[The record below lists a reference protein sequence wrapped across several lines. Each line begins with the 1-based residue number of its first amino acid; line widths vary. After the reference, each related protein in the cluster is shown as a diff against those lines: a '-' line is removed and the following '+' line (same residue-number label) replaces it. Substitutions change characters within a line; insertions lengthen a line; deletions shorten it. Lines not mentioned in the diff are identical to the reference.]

1 MDAAPGR
8 HFPNALLE
16 DMRLDLKMKSLLGRL
31 RYRRLASTFTILA
44 TLSAGIL
51 IGSVVAHGVH
61 GQETKQAAKVDTSDA
76 TPLKIPAPRDLSTDF
91 TRIAKEVGPAVVNIS
106 TVTLP
111 KEQKQQ
117 RRQRG
122 FSTSPFGQQGPDN
135 GGNGQEEGPNN
146 FQDFFNHFF
155 GGAPGMG
162 PEEGGQERESLGSGF
177 IVDPRGYIITNNHVI
192 DKADKIWVRLSTDP
206 NNGFMQGRPA
216 TVVGVDKA
224 TDIAVLKIQTDHPL
238 PTVKMGNSE
247 GAQVGDWVIAIGSPF
262 TLSQTVTAGIV
273 SAKNRTIDHG
283 VSGQYQH
290 FIQTDAAINPG
301 NSGGPLLN
309 MAGEVIGMNT
319 AIYTE
324 SGTYAGIGFAMPANT
339 IVGVYNDLIG
349 PEHKVVRGSI
359 GITFQPN
366 LPSAVAHVYGF
377 KNGVL
382 VSAVQPGFPAD
393 KAGLKAGDIITT
405 VDGKP
410 VKDGDDL
417 VNIISARKPESTI
430 QLGYMRNGQSH
441 TASVTIADRTKM
453 LAAINQ
459 GQGNENN
466 PSEGTNQ
473 NEQAKLGI
481 TVSDLP
487 QGAPAGMHGVLVQS
501 VKPGSFADEIGLS
514 EGWVIIAVNRH
525 PVNNINEFRAIVAG
539 LKSGD
544 DVAFEVVDPRQPNA
558 GNGYRGGTLP

>member
-1 MDAAPGR
+1 
-8 HFPNALLE
+8 
-16 DMRLDLKMKSLLGRL
+16 MKSLLGRL

-61 GQETKQAAKVDTSDA
+61 GQESKQTQKIDTSDA
-76 TPLKIPAPRDLSTDF
+76 TPLKVPAPRDLSTDF

-111 KEQKQQ
+111 KSE
-117 RRQRG
+117 RPRHG
-122 FSTSPFGQQGPDN
+122 HNFNGSPFQQQQPPDGGDDDDQGDQGQGQGQ
-135 GGNGQEEGPNN
+135 GN

-155 GGAPGMG
+155 GGGPGVG
-162 PEEGGQERESLGSGF
+162 GGQDEAGEERESLGSGF

-192 DKADKIWVRLSTDP
+192 EKADKIWVRLSTDP
-206 NNGFMQGRPA
+206 DNGFMQGRPA
-216 TVVGVDKA
+216 TVVGFDKA

-238 PTVKMGNSE
+238 PTVKLGNSD

-273 SAKNRTIDHG
+273 SAKNRTIDQTTA
-283 VSGQYQH
+283 GQYQH

-339 IVGVYNDLIG
+339 IVDIYNDLIS

-366 LPSAVAHVYGF
+366 LPPAVAHVYGF

-382 VSAVQPGFPAD
+382 VSSVQPGFDAD
-393 KAGLKAGDIITT
+393 KAGLKAGDVITT
-405 VDGKP
+405 IDGRP

-417 VNIISARKPESTI
+417 VNDISARKPGSTI
-430 QLGYMRNGQSH
+430 QLGYIRDGKQA
-441 TASVTIADRTKM
+441 TATVTIGDRTKM
-453 LAAINQ
+453 MESLNNNQ
-459 GQGNENN
+459 SNGNN
-466 PSEGTNQ
+466 PSEGQSSENA
-473 NEQAKLGI
+473 QAKIGI
-481 TVSDLP
+481 SVSDLP
-487 QGAPAGMHGVLVQS
+487 QGAPAGLHGVLIQS
-501 VKPGSFADEIGLS
+501 VKPGSFADEIGLA
-514 EGWVIIAVNRH
+514 EGAVIVSINRH
-525 PVNNINEFRAIVAG
+525 PVHSLNDFRAIVAG

-544 DVAFEVVDPRQPNA
+544 DVAFEIVDPQQPN
-558 GNGYRGGTLP
+558 GGSFYRGGTLP

>member
-1 MDAAPGR
+1 
-8 HFPNALLE
+8 
-16 DMRLDLKMKSLLGRL
+16 MKSLLGRL
-31 RYRRLASTFTILA
+31 RYRRLASTFTVLA

-51 IGSVVAHGVH
+51 IGSVIAHGVH
-61 GQETKQAAKVDTSDA
+61 GQEAKQTSKIDTSDA
-76 TPLKIPAPRDLSTDF
+76 TPLAVPAPRDLSTDF

-111 KEQKQQ
+111 STQ
-117 RRQRG
+117 RRHFRG
-122 FSTSPFGQQGPDN
+122 QPINPFEQGPDN
-135 GGNGQEEGPNN
+135 GGGDDDNQDQGPDN
-146 FQDFFNHFF
+146 FQNFFNRFF
-155 GGAPGMG
+155 GGMPDGG
-162 PEEGGQERESLGSGF
+162 GQDEGGQERESLGSGF
-177 IVDPRGYIITNNHVI
+177 IVDPRGYIITNDHVI

-206 NNGFMQGRPA
+206 DNGFMQGRPA
-216 TVVGVDKA
+216 TVVGFDKA

-238 PTVKMGNSE
+238 PTVKLGNSD

-273 SAKNRTIDHG
+273 SAKNRTIDPG
-283 VSGQYQH
+283 TAGQYQH

-301 NSGGPLLN
+301 NSGGPLLD

-324 SGTYAGIGFAMPANT
+324 SGTYAGIGFAMPSNT
-339 IVGVYNDLIG
+339 IVSVYNDLIG

-382 VSAVQPGFPAD
+382 VSSVQPGFSAD

-405 VDGKP
+405 VDGQP

-417 VNIISARKPESTI
+417 VNIISARRPGSTI
-430 QLGYMRNGQSH
+430 QLGYLRNGQQH
-441 TASVTIADRTKM
+441 TTTVTIGDRTKM
-453 LAAINQ
+453 LEAANN

-466 PSEGTNQ
+466 PGPGNNSENA
-473 NEQAKLGI
+473 QAKLGI
-481 TVSDLP
+481 SVSDLP
-487 QGAPAGMHGVLVQS
+487 QGAPAGLHGVLVQS
-501 VKPGSFADEIGLS
+501 VKPGSFADEIGLG
-514 EGWVIIAVNRH
+514 EGVVIVSINRH
-525 PVNNINEFRAIVAG
+525 PVNNISDFRAIVAG
-539 LKSGD
+539 LKSGE
-544 DVAFEVVDPRQPNA
+544 DVAFEIVDPQEPN
-558 GNGYRGGTLP
+558 GGSFYRGGTLP

>member
-1 MDAAPGR
+1 
-8 HFPNALLE
+8 
-16 DMRLDLKMKSLLGRL
+16 MKSLLGRL

-61 GQETKQAAKVDTSDA
+61 GQESKQTQKIDTSDA
-76 TPLKIPAPRDLSTDF
+76 TPLKVPAPRDLSTDF

-111 KEQKQQ
+111 KSE
-117 RRQRG
+117 RPRHG
-122 FSTSPFGQQGPDN
+122 HNFNGSPFQQQQPPDGGDDDDQGDQGQGQG
-135 GGNGQEEGPNN
+135 N

-155 GGAPGMG
+155 GGGPGMG
-162 PEEGGQERESLGSGF
+162 GGQDEAGQERESLGSGF

-192 DKADKIWVRLSTDP
+192 EKADKIWVRLSTDP
-206 NNGFMQGRPA
+206 DNGFMQGRPA
-216 TVVGVDKA
+216 TVVGFDKA

-238 PTVKMGNSE
+238 PTVKLGNSD

-273 SAKNRTIDHG
+273 SAKNRTIDPG

-339 IVGVYNDLIG
+339 IVDIYNDLIS
-349 PEHKVVRGSI
+349 PEHKVDRGSI

-366 LPSAVAHVYGF
+366 LPPAVAHVYGF

-382 VSAVQPGFPAD
+382 VSSVQPGFDAD

-405 VDGKP
+405 IDGRP

-417 VNIISARKPESTI
+417 VNDISARKPGSTI
-430 QLGYMRNGQSH
+430 QLGYIRNGKQA
-441 TASVTIADRTKM
+441 TATVTIGDRTKM
-453 LAAINQ
+453 MESLNNNQ
-459 GQGNENN
+459 GNGNN
-466 PSEGTNQ
+466 PSEGQ
-473 NEQAKLGI
+473 NSENAQAKLGI
-481 TVSDLP
+481 SVIDLP
-487 QGAPAGMHGVLVQS
+487 QGAPAGLHGVLIQS
-501 VKPGSFADEIGLS
+501 VKPGSFADEIGLA
-514 EGWVIIAVNRH
+514 EGAVIVSINRH
-525 PVNNINEFRAIVAG
+525 PVHSLNDFRAIVAG

-544 DVAFEVVDPRQPNA
+544 DVAFEIVDPQQPN
-558 GNGYRGGTLP
+558 GGSFYRGGTLP

>member
-1 MDAAPGR
+1 
-8 HFPNALLE
+8 
-16 DMRLDLKMKSLLGRL
+16 MKSFLGRL
-31 RYRRLASTFTILA
+31 RYSRLASTFAILT
-44 TLSAGIL
+44 TLSVGIL

-61 GQETKQAAKVDTSDA
+61 GQEAKQTSKIDTSDA
-76 TPLKIPAPRDLSTDF
+76 TPLAVPAPRSLSTDF
-91 TRIAKEVGPAVVNIS
+91 TRIAKDVGPAVVNIS

-111 KEQKQQ
+111 TQQ
-117 RRQRG
+117 RMRRRFNG
-122 FSTSPFGQQGPDN
+122 SPFQQGPPDDGGNDDQDQGPDN
-135 GGNGQEEGPNN
+135 
-146 FQDFFNHFF
+146 FQNFFNHFF
-155 GGAPGMG
+155 GGMPNGQDD
-162 PEEGGQERESLGSGF
+162 GGQERESLGSGF
-177 IVDPRGYIITNNHVI
+177 IVDPRGYIITNDHVI

-206 NNGFMQGRPA
+206 DNGFMQGRPA
-216 TVVGVDKA
+216 TVVGFDKA

-238 PTVKMGNSE
+238 PTVKLGNSD

-273 SAKNRTIDHG
+273 SAKNRTIDNTPA
-283 VSGQYQH
+283 GQYQH

-301 NSGGPLLN
+301 NSGGPLLS

-324 SGTYAGIGFAMPANT
+324 SGTYAGIGFAMPSNT
-339 IVGVYNDLIG
+339 IVDVYNDLIG

-382 VSAVQPGFPAD
+382 VSSVQPGFSAD

-405 VDGKP
+405 VDGRP

-417 VNIISARKPESTI
+417 VNDISARRPGSTI
-430 QLGYMRNGQSH
+430 QLGYLRNGKQL
-441 TASVTIADRTKM
+441 TATVTVGDRTKM
-453 LAAINQ
+453 LEALNNGDG
-459 GQGNENN
+459 GQSN
-466 PSEGTNQ
+466 PSEGN
-473 NEQAKLGI
+473 NSENAQAKLGI

-487 QGAPAGMHGVLVQS
+487 QGAPAGLHGVLIQS

-514 EGWVIIAVNRH
+514 EGAVIASINRH
-525 PVNNINEFRAIVAG
+525 PVRNVADFRTIVAG

-544 DVAFEVVDPRQPNA
+544 DVAFELLDPQQPDA
-558 GNGYRGGTLP
+558 GSRYLGGTLP